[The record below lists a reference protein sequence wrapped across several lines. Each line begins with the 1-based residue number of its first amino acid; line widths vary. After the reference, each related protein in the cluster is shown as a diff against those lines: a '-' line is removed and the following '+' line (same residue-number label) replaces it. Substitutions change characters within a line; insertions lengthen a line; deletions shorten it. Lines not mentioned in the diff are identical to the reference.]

1 MKFID
6 EYQDP
11 RLVKGLLQEIGSLA
25 NRRFSFMEV
34 CGTHT
39 MALFRYGLRAMLPE
53 LVKVLAGPGCP
64 VCVTPMG
71 VLDAAIEA
79 VHEEGVMLTTFGDM
93 MRVPGSES
101 SLEAERALGY
111 DVRVVY
117 SCLDSLGLAE
127 RNPRKK
133 VIFLGV
139 GFETTSPSIACTV
152 LQAAKGGIGNFKLIS
167 AHKLIP
173 PAMKALLEAGEVK
186 LDGFICPGHV
196 STIIGSEPY
205 EFIPKEYGIP
215 CVISGFEPVDILQSV
230 LLLLRQIK
238 DGLSIIEIQY
248 SRSVKPDGNPIAK
261 RYLSEVFEI
270 SDSDWRGLGRIP
282 QSGLVLRDR
291 YGDYDALRDLGIELK
306 GSAEPPGCSCGDI
319 LRGAISPP
327 ECGLFGS
334 GCTPEH
340 PIGPCMVSSEGTCA
354 AYYRYGRA

>member
-6 EYQDP
+6 EFQDP
-11 RLVKGLLQEIGSLA
+11 RLVKVLLKEIDTLA
-25 NRRFSFMEV
+25 SRRTKFMEV

-53 LVKVLAGPGCP
+53 LVKIISGPGCP
-64 VCVTPMG
+64 VCVTPTNI
-71 VLDAAIEA
+71 LDAAIEA
-79 VHEEGVMLTTFGDM
+79 VHKEGAILATFGDM
-93 MRVPGSES
+93 MRVPGSTS
-101 SLEAERALGY
+101 SLEVEKALGS

-117 SCLDSLGLAE
+117 SGLDSLGLAE
-127 RNPRKK
+127 RNPGKK

-152 LQAAKGGIGNFKLIS
+152 LEAARRGIENFKLIA

-205 EFIPKEYGIP
+205 AFIPKEYGIP

-238 DGLSIIEIQY
+238 DGVSRIEIQY

-261 RYLSEVFEI
+261 RYVSEVFEI

-282 QSGLVLRDR
+282 KSGLVLRDR
-291 YGDYDALRDLGIELK
+291 FEDYDALRDLGIELK
-306 GSAEPPGCSCGDI
+306 ESAEPPGCLCGEI
-319 LRGAISPP
+319 LRGVKSPL
-327 ECGLFGS
+327 ECGLFGF
-334 GCTPEH
+334 GCTPER
-340 PIGPCMVSSEGTCA
+340 PVGPCMVSSEGTCA
-354 AYYRYGRA
+354 AYYRYSRA